1 MEIGKVTQCSIFSGP
16 TRSILIYSDRPT
28 GAKIINGLEQPKVV
42 EKVKT
47 TEYSLPTS
55 ETVHIS
61 NKSAYHSYY
70 VFPRASGNAEN
81 SPNLVWH
88 ELNTRN
94 TRGRSVSPPDLE
106 SRVKVTRESSMPAS
120 SLLVKSIT
128 ISEPE
133 PKTKPN
139 YTIKS
144 PRLSRENVDRALD
157 TLRRRTPSPNLRRR
171 TPSPKPVPKVF
182 SSERLAKLSAN
193 SFSKTNGS
201 TDLHTEI
208 KAKVE
213 SKPEEGKRSKSPP
226 KIELNKE
233 KIRVE
238 IKKIEEKSSPKVTL
252 KPSFN
257 LKNGLSNGSGSP
269 PKKVEN
275 RKEIKKVPSLTN
287 GSSGSPPKKVEPRK
301 EVQSLPAVYQE
312 MQELLKDAVD
322 KSMESA
328 NVTKF
333 CSDPKGETPQFQYS
347 VVVAIDF
354 GTTFSGYAYSFTHD
368 PENIHIMRKWEG
380 NRFITYLHEKTEFLS
395 FGFGLR
401 LRIFFDWVEFVSV

>member
-1 MEIGKVTQCSIFSGP
+1 MVQK
-16 TRSILIYSDRPT
+16 R
-28 GAKIINGLEQPKVV
+28 
-42 EKVKT
+42 VKT

-70 VFPRASGNAEN
+70 VLPRSSGNADN

-88 ELNTRN
+88 ELNLRN

-106 SRVKVTRESSMPAS
+106 TRVKVSRESSMPSS
-120 SLLVKSIT
+120 SLLVKSMT

-133 PKTKPN
+133 DPGKIKPN
-139 YTIKS
+139 YTIQS

-157 TLRRRTPSPNLRRR
+157 TLRKRTPSPNLRRR

-193 SFSKTNGS
+193 QSFKTNGS
-201 TDLHTEI
+201 PIADLQTEI

-213 SKPEEGKRSKSPP
+213 EDKKDKKSFKNAP
-226 KIELNKE
+226 KIDLNRE

-238 IKKIEEKSSPKVTL
+238 IKAEVEKPSPKIPSRPLNVT
-252 KPSFN
+252 N
-257 LKNGLSNGSGSP
+257 LKKNPSLSNGSGTTSP
-269 PKKVEN
+269 SKKVEA
-275 RKEIKKVPSLTN
+275 K
-287 GSSGSPPKKVEPRK
+287 K

-333 CSDPKGETPQFQYS
+333 SSEVKGETPQFQYN

-380 NRFITYLHEKTEFLS
+380 KFT
-395 FGFGLR
+395 
-401 LRIFFDWVEFVSV
+401 V

>member
-1 MEIGKVTQCSIFSGP
+1 MTKKKNEGIVNNLIFSGP

-28 GAKIINGLEQPKVV
+28 GAKIINGVEQPSMVQKR
-42 EKVKT
+42 VKT

-70 VFPRASGNAEN
+70 VLPRSSGNADN

-88 ELNTRN
+88 ELNLRN

-106 SRVKVTRESSMPAS
+106 TRVKVSRESSMPSS
-120 SLLVKSIT
+120 SLLVKSMT

-133 PKTKPN
+133 DPGKIKPN

-157 TLRRRTPSPNLRRR
+157 TLRKRTPSPNLRRR

-193 SFSKTNGS
+193 QSFKTNGS
-201 TDLHTEI
+201 PIADLQTEI

-213 SKPEEGKRSKSPP
+213 EDKKDKKSFKNAP
-226 KIELNKE
+226 KIDLNRE

-238 IKKIEEKSSPKVTL
+238 IKAEVEKPSPKIPSRPLNVT
-252 KPSFN
+252 N
-257 LKNGLSNGSGSP
+257 LKKNPSLSNGSGTTS
-269 PKKVEN
+269 KVEA
-275 RKEIKKVPSLTN
+275 K
-287 GSSGSPPKKVEPRK
+287 K

-333 CSDPKGETPQFQYS
+333 SSEVKGETPQFQYN

-380 NRFITYLHEKTEFLS
+380 KFT
-395 FGFGLR
+395 
-401 LRIFFDWVEFVSV
+401 V

>member
-1 MEIGKVTQCSIFSGP
+1 MFCKPFVTISGP

-28 GAKIINGLEQPKVV
+28 GAKIINGVEQPSMVSK
-42 EKVKT
+42 KVKT
-47 TEYSLPTS
+47 TEHSLPTS

-70 VFPRASGNAEN
+70 VFPRSSGNTDN

-88 ELNTRN
+88 ELNLKN

-120 SLLVKSIT
+120 SLLVKSMT

-133 PKTKPN
+133 KIKPN

-157 TLRRRTPSPNLRRR
+157 TLRKRTPSPNLRRR

-193 SFSKTNGS
+193 QSFKTDGKA
-201 TDLHTEI
+201 DLQTEI
-208 KAKVE
+208 KVKVE
-213 SKPEEGKRSKSPP
+213 ENDKNFKP
-226 KIELNKE
+226 KIQEKIRVEFKEVEKSSPKIPSRPLNVSLSNGSGQEKDKNFKSKIQEQIDLNRE

-238 IKKIEEKSSPKVTL
+238 IKEVEKASPKIPSRPLNVT
-252 KPSFN
+252 N
-257 LKNGLSNGSGSP
+257 LKKNPSLSNGSGP
-269 PKKVEN
+269 PSKKVET
-275 RKEIKKVPSLTN
+275 K
-287 GSSGSPPKKVEPRK
+287 K

-333 CSDPKGETPQFQYS
+333 SSDVKGETPQFQYN

-380 NRFITYLHEKTEFLS
+380 NHATSRNNLL
-395 FGFGLR
+395 L
-401 LRIFFDWVEFVSV
+401 